1 MHRRC
6 RESWSRIPGGAAR
19 RSSAR
24 GASANKTPVAA
35 ADAGTREGLEVK
47 PAERTICSAC
57 KPFSHCATGQ
67 TNRDYKVP
75 GAALVSDTILRLAFR
90 ENLILDSS
98 NTHQRSA
105 AYIEAGTG
113 EFWRANVALFAAAF
127 STFALLYCVQP
138 LLPELARVF
147 ALSPT
152 ASSLALSIPTAG
164 LGIGIMV
171 GGSISEISGRK
182 SVMCGSLI
190 ASALLTLTAAVA
202 PSWPLFLVARALS
215 GFALSG
221 LPAVA
226 MAYVS
231 EEFHPGASGLAM
243 GLYIGGTGIGGMTG
257 RLIAGFLTDAFSW
270 RWALGSIG
278 GLALCLSVMFW
289 VLLPGSRH
297 FTAHEPSVAELMSTA
312 KSHLRD
318 RGLLRLYVMGF
329 LLMGSNVSLF
339 NYIAFRLVAP
349 PYRLSQSAVGLIYL
363 VYVFGVASSPWAG
376 HLAGKRGSRAVLW
389 VMVSIMLVG
398 VIISLA
404 QPLWIV
410 LAGFSVISFGFF
422 GAHTVASAWIGRRAG
437 TGKALAASLYLFF
450 YYAGASILG
459 TATGKA
465 WTDEGWLGVA
475 AAIIFVLAIGSAISV
490 RMRNMAE
497 MQASGAE

>member
-1 MHRRC
+1 MQLTDTQNL
-6 RESWSRIPGGAAR
+6 
-19 RSSAR
+19 SS
-24 GASANKTPVAA
+24 
-35 ADAGTREGLEVK
+35 
-47 PAERTICSAC
+47 
-57 KPFSHCATGQ
+57 
-67 TNRDYKVP
+67 
-75 GAALVSDTILRLAFR
+75 
-90 ENLILDSS
+90 
-98 NTHQRSA
+98 

-127 STFALLYCVQP
+127 STFALLYCIQP

-147 ALSPT
+147 RVSPT
-152 ASSLALSIPTAG
+152 ESSLALSIPTAG
-164 LGIGIMV
+164 LGIGIV
-171 GGSISEISGRK
+171 LGGSLSEISGRK

-190 ASALLTLTAAVA
+190 VSAALTIAAAVA
-202 PSWPLFLVARALS
+202 PTWILFLVARALT

-231 EEFHPGASGLAM
+231 EEFHPNASGLAM

-270 RWALGSIG
+270 RSALGGTG
-278 GLALCLSVMFW
+278 GLAIFLSLMFW
-289 VLLPGSRH
+289 ALLPASRH
-297 FTAHEPSVAELMSTA
+297 FTAHEPSAAELLATA

-318 RGLLRLYVMGF
+318 GGLIRLYVMGF
-329 LLMGSNVSLF
+329 VLMGSNVSLF
-339 NYIAFRLVAP
+339 NYIAFRLVEP

-389 VMVSIMLVG
+389 VMVVIMLGG
-398 VIISLA
+398 VVITLGH
-404 QPLWIV
+404 PLWV
-410 LAGFSVISFGFF
+410 ALVGFSVISFGFF

-465 WTDEGWLGVA
+465 WTDAGWSGVA
-475 AAIIFVLAIGSAISV
+475 AAIILVLGIGSVISV
-490 RMRNMAE
+490 RMRKMPE
-497 MQASGAE
+497 VHASSAL